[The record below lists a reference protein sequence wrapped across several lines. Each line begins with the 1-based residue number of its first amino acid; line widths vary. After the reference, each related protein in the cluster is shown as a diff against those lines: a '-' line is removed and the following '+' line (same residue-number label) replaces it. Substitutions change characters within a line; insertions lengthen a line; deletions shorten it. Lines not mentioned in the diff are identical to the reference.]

1 MRINLL
7 CFRKSLGL
15 NQSEMAEKLK
25 IQVSQYSR
33 VETGKTNPSF
43 KTLERFKEV
52 FPQIENVYEMFENK

>member
-15 NQSEMAEKLK
+15 NQSEMAEKLNM
-25 IQVSQYSR
+25 QVSQYSR

-43 KTLERFKEV
+43 KTLEKFKEV
-52 FPQIENVYEMFENK
+52 FPEVTNVYELFENK